1 MSNLLKA
8 EKRETTKKSILTGLR
23 NKGEF
28 PAVVY
33 GYKTDNT
40 AVSVNE
46 SEFFKVLKEVGR
58 NGVISIQIG
67 KDKTNVI
74 LGDYQHDRIKNTIT
88 HADFLAIDMSSEI
101 DADVHVHLIGDAAGS
116 KEGGVVQQ
124 TLHQLSV
131 TAKPVDIPESIE
143 IDVSELNIGDSLTVA
158 DIRKKTD
165 AAINNEDEESI
176 VSVQPPQVFEDPE
189 TDEDTEDEPGSE
201 SENNTNQEENE

>member
-8 EKRETTKKSILTGLR
+8 EKRETNKKSVLTGLR
-23 NKGEF
+23 EKGNF

-67 KDKTNVI
+67 KDKINVI
-74 LGDYQHDRIKNTIT
+74 LGDYQHDRIKNIIT

-101 DADVHVHLIGDAAGS
+101 TAEVNIHLVGDPAGS
-116 KEGGVVQQ
+116 KDGGVVQQ

-131 TAKPVDIPESIE
+131 TAKPNDIPESIE
-143 IDVSELNIGDSLTVA
+143 VDVTELNIGDSLTVG
-158 DIRKKTD
+158 DIRKNTD
-165 AAINNEDEESI
+165 AVINNEDEDSI
-176 VSVQPPQVFEDPE
+176 VSVQPPKVFEESEKDE
-189 TDEDTEDEPGSE
+189 AGTESEEENTDQEDTKGA
-201 SENNTNQEENE
+201 